1 MSNIQKILKNKIS
14 RIEAIKRVYGIEKV
28 NKNSAVALSDGEIV
42 TAWAVEGFETF
53 EDLESQISL
62 HDIEAIYDSSL

>member
-1 MSNIQKILKNKIS
+1 MK
-14 RIEAIKRVYGIEKV
+14 RIEAIKRVYGMEKV

-53 EDLESQISL
+53 EDLKRHISIR
-62 HDIEAIYDSSL
+62 DIEALYDSGI